1 MEKKDLT
8 KRLTEL
14 LKEIKYD
21 VPENFYDGEKDGAES
36 FVADHQFHI
45 IEAADMSRFT
55 SFRAGGKARALIE
68 VENKE
73 QLKAVLRFADEE
85 NIPHLLIGNGSNTL
99 FKDSGYDGLVIKLG
113 DCFGYTG
120 IESDGHKKAALDQ
133 PGEKVLVSCGASMLM
148 STVAVFMREE
158 GITGFEFAGGIPGS
172 IGGAMFMNAGAYGGE
187 MKDIVASVHAVSPDG
202 IEEKDFTNEEMQFG
216 YRSSILQQNGWIATD
231 VTFSLTTG
239 NKEEIAAQMKDLN
252 ARRNAKQPV
261 NYPSAGST
269 FKRPEGYFAGKLIE
283 DAGLKGLTVGGAQVS
298 TLHSGFVIN
307 KGGATATDILQ
318 LIALVQNTVYDKF
331 GVMLEPEVRIIG

>member
-1 MEKKDLT
+1 MS
-8 KRLTEL
+8 
-14 LKEIKYD
+14 KY
-21 VPENFYDGEKDGAES
+21 
-36 FVADHQFHI
+36 
-45 IEAADMSRFT
+45 T
-55 SFRAGGKARALIE
+55 SFRAGGKAAALVE

-99 FKDSGYDGLVIKLG
+99 FKDSGYQGLVIKLG
-113 DCFGYTG
+113 DYFNYLAE
-120 IESDGHKKAALDQ
+120 ESDTRLRI
-133 PGEKVLVSCGASMLM
+133 GASMLL
-148 STVAVFMREE
+148 STAAKMALEE
-158 GITGFEFAGGIPGS
+158 SLTGMEFASGIPGS

-231 VTFSLTTG
+231 VTFNLTTG
-239 NKEEIAAQMKDLN
+239 NKDEIAAQMKDLN

-307 KGGATATDILQ
+307 KGGASATDILQ

>member
-1 MEKKDLT
+1 MEKKDLIQ
-8 KRLTEL
+8 RLTEIL
-14 LKEIKYD
+14 TEAQSSDKLSVI
-21 VPENFYDGEKDGAES
+21 EN
-36 FVADHQFHI
+36 
-45 IEAADMSRFT
+45 ADMSKYT
-55 SFRAGGKARALIE
+55 SFRAGGKAAALVE

-99 FKDSGYDGLVIKLG
+99 FKDSGYQGLVIKLG
-113 DCFGYTG
+113 DYFNYLAE
-120 IESDGHKKAALDQ
+120 ESDTRLRI
-133 PGEKVLVSCGASMLM
+133 GASMLL
-148 STVAVFMREE
+148 STAAKMALEE
-158 GITGFEFAGGIPGS
+158 SLTGMEFASGIPGS
-172 IGGAMFMNAGAYGGE
+172 IGGAIFMNAGAYGGE
-187 MKDIVASVHAVSPDG
+187 MKDIVALVHAVSPDG
-202 IEEKDFTNEEMQFG
+202 RDEKDFTNEEMQFG

-231 VTFSLTTG
+231 VTFNLTTG
-239 NKEEIAAQMKDLN
+239 NKEEIAAQMKDLY

-307 KGGATATDILQ
+307 KGGASATDILQ

>member
-1 MEKKDLT
+1 MS
-8 KRLTEL
+8 
-14 LKEIKYD
+14 KY
-21 VPENFYDGEKDGAES
+21 
-36 FVADHQFHI
+36 
-45 IEAADMSRFT
+45 T
-55 SFRAGGKARALIE
+55 SFRAGGKAAALVE

-99 FKDSGYDGLVIKLG
+99 FKDSGYQGLVIKLG
-113 DCFGYTG
+113 DYFNYLAE
-120 IESDGHKKAALDQ
+120 ESDTRLRI
-133 PGEKVLVSCGASMLM
+133 GASMLL
-148 STVAVFMREE
+148 STAAKMALEE
-158 GITGFEFAGGIPGS
+158 SLTGMEFASGIPGS
-172 IGGAMFMNAGAYGGE
+172 IGGAIFMNAGAYGGE

-202 IEEKDFTNEEMQFG
+202 REEKDFTNEEMQFG

-231 VTFSLTTG
+231 VTFNLTTG

-307 KGGATATDILQ
+307 KGGASATDILQ

>member
-1 MEKKDLT
+1 MS
-8 KRLTEL
+8 
-14 LKEIKYD
+14 KY
-21 VPENFYDGEKDGAES
+21 
-36 FVADHQFHI
+36 
-45 IEAADMSRFT
+45 T
-55 SFRAGGKARALIE
+55 SFRAGGKACALVE

-73 QLKAVLRFADEE
+73 QLKALLRFADEE

-113 DCFGYTG
+113 EGFGYTG
-120 IESDGHKKAALDQ
+120 IESEDHKKAALSQ
-133 PGEKVLVSCGASMLM
+133 TGEKVLVSCGASMLM

-202 IEEKDFTNEEMQFG
+202 REEKDFTNEEMQFG

-231 VTFSLTTG
+231 VTFNLTTG
-239 NKEEIAAQMKDLN
+239 NKEEIAAQMKEL
-252 ARRNAKQPV
+252 AAKRNAKQPV

>member
-1 MEKKDLT
+1 MEKKDLI
-8 KRLTEL
+8 KRLTEIL
-14 LKEIKYD
+14 TEAQSSDKLSVI
-21 VPENFYDGEKDGAES
+21 EN
-36 FVADHQFHI
+36 
-45 IEAADMSRFT
+45 ADMSKYT
-55 SFRAGGKARALIE
+55 SFRAGGTAAALVE

-99 FKDSGYDGLVIKLG
+99 FKDSGYQGLVIKLG
-113 DCFGYTG
+113 DYFNYLAE
-120 IESDGHKKAALDQ
+120 ESDTRLRI
-133 PGEKVLVSCGASMLM
+133 GASMLL
-148 STVAVFMREE
+148 STAAKMAREE
-158 GITGFEFAGGIPGS
+158 SLTGMEFASGIPGS
-172 IGGAMFMNAGAYGGE
+172 IGGAIFMNAGAYGGE
-187 MKDIVASVHAVSPDG
+187 MKDIVALVHAVSPDG
-202 IEEKDFTNEEMQFG
+202 RDEKDFNNEEMQFG

-231 VTFSLTTG
+231 VTFNLTTG

-307 KGGATATDILQ
+307 KGGASATDILQ

>member
-1 MEKKDLT
+1 MEKKDLIG
-8 KRLTEL
+8 KLTEL

-21 VPENFYDGEKDGAES
+21 MPENFYDGEGEDGGL
-36 FVADHQFHI
+36 FVVDHQFRI
-45 IEAADMSRFT
+45 IEDADMSKYT
-55 SFRAGGKARALIE
+55 SFRAGGKAMALVE

-73 QLKAVLRFADEE
+73 QLKTVLRFADEE
-85 NIPHLLIGNGSNTL
+85 NIPHLLLGNGSNTL
-99 FKDSGYDGLVIKLG
+99 FKDSGYEGLVIRLG

-120 IESDGHKKAALDQ
+120 IESDDHKKAALDR
-133 PGEKVLVSCGASMLM
+133 PGEKVLVSCGASMLL
-148 STVAVFMREE
+148 STVAMFMREE
-158 GITGFEFAGGIPGS
+158 GISGMEFASGIPGS
-172 IGGAMFMNAGAYGGE
+172 IGGAIFMNAGAYGGE

-202 IEEKDFTNEEMQFG
+202 REERDFTNEEMDFG
-216 YRSSILQQNGWIATD
+216 YRHSALQENGWIVTD
-231 VTFSLTTG
+231 VTFNLAAG
-239 NKEEIAAQMKDLN
+239 NKAEIAAVMKDLN

-298 TLHSGFVIN
+298 TLHSGFIIN
-307 KGGATATDILQ
+307 IGGATATDILQ

>member
-1 MEKKDLT
+1 MEKKDLA

-14 LKEIKYD
+14 LTETQSSDKLSVI
-21 VPENFYDGEKDGAES
+21 EN
-36 FVADHQFHI
+36 
-45 IEAADMSRFT
+45 ADMSKYT
-55 SFRAGGKARALIE
+55 SFRAGGKAAALVE

-99 FKDSGYDGLVIKLG
+99 FKDSGYQGLVIKLG
-113 DCFGYTG
+113 DYFNYLAE
-120 IESDGHKKAALDQ
+120 ESDTRLRI
-133 PGEKVLVSCGASMLM
+133 GASMLL
-148 STVAVFMREE
+148 STAAKMALEE
-158 GITGFEFAGGIPGS
+158 SLTGMEFASGIPGS
-172 IGGAMFMNAGAYGGE
+172 IGGAIFMNAGAYGGE

-202 IEEKDFTNEEMQFG
+202 RDEKDFTNEEMQFG

-231 VTFSLTTG
+231 VTFNLTTG

-283 DAGLKGLTVGGAQVS
+283 DVGLKGLTVGGAQVS

-307 KGGATATDILQ
+307 KGGASATDILQ

>member
-14 LKEIKYD
+14 LTETQSSDKLS
-21 VPENFYDGEKDGAES
+21 V
-36 FVADHQFHI
+36 
-45 IEAADMSRFT
+45 IEDADMSKYT
-55 SFRAGGKARALIE
+55 SFRAGGKACALVE

-231 VTFSLTTG
+231 VTFNLTTG
-239 NKEEIAAQMKDLN
+239 NKDEIAAQMKDLN

>member
-1 MEKKDLT
+1 MS
-8 KRLTEL
+8 
-14 LKEIKYD
+14 KY
-21 VPENFYDGEKDGAES
+21 
-36 FVADHQFHI
+36 
-45 IEAADMSRFT
+45 T
-55 SFRAGGKARALIE
+55 SFRAGGNATALVE

-99 FKDSGYDGLVIKLG
+99 FKDSGYQGLVIKLG
-113 DCFGYTG
+113 DYFNYLAE
-120 IESDGHKKAALDQ
+120 ESDTRLRI
-133 PGEKVLVSCGASMLM
+133 GASMLL
-148 STVAVFMREE
+148 STAAKMALEE
-158 GITGFEFAGGIPGS
+158 SLTGMEFASGIPGS
-172 IGGAMFMNAGAYGGE
+172 IGGAIFMNAGAYGGE

-202 IEEKDFTNEEMQFG
+202 RDEKNFTNEEMQFG

-231 VTFSLTTG
+231 VTFNLTTG

-307 KGGATATDILQ
+307 KGGASATDILQ

>member
-1 MEKKDLT
+1 M
-8 KRLTEL
+8 
-14 LKEIKYD
+14 
-21 VPENFYDGEKDGAES
+21 
-36 FVADHQFHI
+36 
-45 IEAADMSRFT
+45 
-55 SFRAGGKARALIE
+55 
-68 VENKE
+68 
-73 QLKAVLRFADEE
+73 
-85 NIPHLLIGNGSNTL
+85 
-99 FKDSGYDGLVIKLG
+99 IKLG
-113 DCFGYTG
+113 DYFNYLAE
-120 IESDGHKKAALDQ
+120 ESDTRLRI
-133 PGEKVLVSCGASMLM
+133 GASMLL
-148 STVAVFMREE
+148 STAAKMALEE
-158 GITGFEFAGGIPGS
+158 SLTGMEFASGIPGS
-172 IGGAMFMNAGAYGGE
+172 IGGAIFMNAGAYGGE

-202 IEEKDFTNEEMQFG
+202 RDEKDFTNEEMQFG

-231 VTFSLTTG
+231 VTFNLTTG

-307 KGGATATDILQ
+307 KGGASATDILQ

>member
-1 MEKKDLT
+1 MS
-8 KRLTEL
+8 
-14 LKEIKYD
+14 KY
-21 VPENFYDGEKDGAES
+21 
-36 FVADHQFHI
+36 
-45 IEAADMSRFT
+45 T
-55 SFRAGGKARALIE
+55 SFRAGGKAAALVE

-99 FKDSGYDGLVIKLG
+99 FKDSGYQGLVIKLG
-113 DCFGYTG
+113 DYFNYLAE
-120 IESDGHKKAALDQ
+120 ESDTRLRI
-133 PGEKVLVSCGASMLM
+133 GASMLL
-148 STVAVFMREE
+148 STAAKMALEE
-158 GITGFEFAGGIPGS
+158 SLTGMEFASGIPGS
-172 IGGAMFMNAGAYGGE
+172 IGGAIFMNAGAYGGE
-187 MKDIVASVHAVSPDG
+187 MKDIVALVHAVSPDG
-202 IEEKDFTNEEMQFG
+202 RDEKDFTNEEMQFG

-231 VTFSLTTG
+231 VTFNLTTG

-261 NYPSAGST
+261 NDPSAGST

-307 KGGATATDILQ
+307 KGGASATDILQ

>member
-1 MEKKDLT
+1 MS
-8 KRLTEL
+8 
-14 LKEIKYD
+14 KY
-21 VPENFYDGEKDGAES
+21 
-36 FVADHQFHI
+36 
-45 IEAADMSRFT
+45 T
-55 SFRAGGKARALIE
+55 SFRAGGKAAALVE

-99 FKDSGYDGLVIKLG
+99 FKDSGYQGLVIKLG
-113 DCFGYTG
+113 DYFNYLAE
-120 IESDGHKKAALDQ
+120 ESDTRLRI
-133 PGEKVLVSCGASMLM
+133 GASMLL
-148 STVAVFMREE
+148 STAAKMALEE
-158 GITGFEFAGGIPGS
+158 SLAGMEFASGIPGS
-172 IGGAMFMNAGAYGGE
+172 IGGAIFMNAGAYGGE

-202 IEEKDFTNEEMQFG
+202 RDEKDFTNEEMQFG
-216 YRSSILQQNGWIATD
+216 YRSSILQQNGWIAPD
-231 VTFSLTTG
+231 VTFNLTTG

-307 KGGATATDILQ
+307 KGGASATDILQ

-331 GVMLEPEVRIIG
+331 GVMLETEVRIIG

>member
-1 MEKKDLT
+1 MEKKDLI
-8 KRLTEL
+8 KRLTEIL
-14 LKEIKYD
+14 TEAQSSDKLSVI
-21 VPENFYDGEKDGAES
+21 EN
-36 FVADHQFHI
+36 
-45 IEAADMSRFT
+45 ADMSKYT
-55 SFRAGGKARALIE
+55 SFRAGGKAAALVE

-73 QLKAVLRFADEE
+73 QLKAVLRFAEEE

-99 FKDSGYDGLVIKLG
+99 FKDSGYQGLVIKLG
-113 DCFGYTG
+113 DYFNYLAE
-120 IESDGHKKAALDQ
+120 ESDTRLRI
-133 PGEKVLVSCGASMLM
+133 GASMLL
-148 STVAVFMREE
+148 STAAKMALEE
-158 GITGFEFAGGIPGS
+158 SLTGMEFASGIPGS
-172 IGGAMFMNAGAYGGE
+172 IGGAIFMNAGAYGGE

-202 IEEKDFTNEEMQFG
+202 RDEKDFTNEEMQFG

-231 VTFSLTTG
+231 VTFNLTTG

-307 KGGATATDILQ
+307 KGGASATDILQ

>member
-1 MEKKDLT
+1 MEKKDLIR
-8 KRLTEL
+8 KLTEL

-21 VPENFYDGEKDGAES
+21 MPENFYDGEGEDGGL
-36 FVADHQFHI
+36 FVVDHQFRI
-45 IEAADMSRFT
+45 IEDADMSKYT
-55 SFRAGGKARALIE
+55 SFRAGGKAMALVE

-73 QLKAVLRFADEE
+73 QLKTVLRFADEE
-85 NIPHLLIGNGSNTL
+85 NIPHLLLGNGSNTL
-99 FKDSGYDGLVIKLG
+99 FKDSGYEGLVIRLG

-120 IESDGHKKAALDQ
+120 IESDDHKKAALDR
-133 PGEKVLVSCGASMLM
+133 PGEKVLVSCGASMLL
-148 STVAVFMREE
+148 STVAMFMREE
-158 GITGFEFAGGIPGS
+158 GISGMEFASGIPGS
-172 IGGAMFMNAGAYGGE
+172 IGGAIFMNAGAYGGE
-187 MKDIVASVHAVSPDG
+187 MKDIVKSVRAVSPDG
-202 IEEKDFTNEEMQFG
+202 LTEKAFTNEELEFR
-216 YRSSILQQNGWIATD
+216 YRGSALQQNGYI
-231 VTFSLTTG
+231 VTEVTLG
-239 NKEEIAAQMKDLN
+239 LKKGDREKIAAVMKDLN

>member
-1 MEKKDLT
+1 MS
-8 KRLTEL
+8 
-14 LKEIKYD
+14 KY
-21 VPENFYDGEKDGAES
+21 
-36 FVADHQFHI
+36 
-45 IEAADMSRFT
+45 T
-55 SFRAGGKARALIE
+55 SFRAGGKAAALVE

-99 FKDSGYDGLVIKLG
+99 FKDSGYQGLVIKLG
-113 DCFGYTG
+113 DYFNYLAE
-120 IESDGHKKAALDQ
+120 ESDTRLRI
-133 PGEKVLVSCGASMLM
+133 GASMLL
-148 STVAVFMREE
+148 STAAKMALEE
-158 GITGFEFAGGIPGS
+158 SLTGMEFASGIPGS
-172 IGGAMFMNAGAYGGE
+172 IGGAIFMNAGAYGGE
-187 MKDIVASVHAVSPDG
+187 MKDIVALVHAVSPDG
-202 IEEKDFTNEEMQFG
+202 RDEKDFTNEEMQFG

-231 VTFSLTTG
+231 VIFNLTTG

-307 KGGATATDILQ
+307 KGGASATDILQ

>member
-1 MEKKDLT
+1 MS
-8 KRLTEL
+8 
-14 LKEIKYD
+14 KY
-21 VPENFYDGEKDGAES
+21 
-36 FVADHQFHI
+36 
-45 IEAADMSRFT
+45 T
-55 SFRAGGKARALIE
+55 SFRAGGKAAALVE

-73 QLKAVLRFADEE
+73 QLKAVLRFAEE
-85 NIPHLLIGNGSNTL
+85 EKIPHLLLGNGSNTL
-99 FKDSGYDGLVIKLG
+99 FKDSGYQGLVIKLG
-113 DCFGYTG
+113 DYFNYLAE
-120 IESDGHKKAALDQ
+120 ESDTRLRI
-133 PGEKVLVSCGASMLM
+133 GASMLL
-148 STVAVFMREE
+148 STAAKMALEE
-158 GITGFEFAGGIPGS
+158 SLTGMEFASGIPGS
-172 IGGAMFMNAGAYGGE
+172 IGGAIFMNAGAYGGE

-202 IEEKDFTNEEMQFG
+202 RDEKDFTNEEMQFG

-231 VTFSLTTG
+231 MTFNLTTG

-331 GVMLEPEVRIIG
+331 GIMLEPEVRIIG

>member
-1 MEKKDLT
+1 MS
-8 KRLTEL
+8 
-14 LKEIKYD
+14 KY
-21 VPENFYDGEKDGAES
+21 
-36 FVADHQFHI
+36 
-45 IEAADMSRFT
+45 T
-55 SFRAGGKARALIE
+55 SFRVGGKAAALVE

-99 FKDSGYDGLVIKLG
+99 FKDSGYQGLVIKLG
-113 DCFGYTG
+113 DYFNYLAE
-120 IESDGHKKAALDQ
+120 ESDTRLRI
-133 PGEKVLVSCGASMLM
+133 GASMLL
-148 STVAVFMREE
+148 STAAKMALEE
-158 GITGFEFAGGIPGS
+158 SLTGMEFASGIPGS
-172 IGGAMFMNAGAYGGE
+172 IGGAIFMNAGAYGGE

-202 IEEKDFTNEEMQFG
+202 RDEKDFTNEEMQFG

-231 VTFSLTTG
+231 VIFNLTTG

-307 KGGATATDILQ
+307 KGGASATDILQ